1 MRLRTLGLSLMV
13 LLVVAVATSP
23 AWLPFAGRF
32 LLVQDPLAPADI
44 IVVLGGNAPYRLP
57 YAEQLVSQGYAPLVL
72 VSDERVYTFGMDTSW
87 GALYRASLAGQGLPP
102 STVLL
107 ITNPV
112 PLSTVDEAQRA
123 AQVLRERG
131 LRSALLVT
139 DAFHSRRAGL
149 LFAAEFR
156 RYGLTVLSA
165 PTLAELDDLE
175 HWWQRPR
182 MARHVLSEYVK
193 LGSYLL
199 QGAYW

>member
-1 MRLRTLGLSLMV
+1 MRLRALGLSLLV
-13 LLVVAVATSP
+13 LLVVAIGTSP
-23 AWLPFAGRF
+23 AWLPAAGRL
-32 LLVQDPLAPADI
+32 LLVEDPLAPADI

-57 YAEQLVSQGYAPLVL
+57 YAEQLVRQGYAPLVL
-72 VSDERVYTFGMDTSW
+72 VSDERVHTFGMDTSW
-87 GALYRASLAGQGLPP
+87 GALYSAGLAGQGIPP
-102 STVLL
+102 SALLL

-131 LRSALLVT
+131 LHSALLVT
-139 DAFHSRRAGL
+139 DAFHSRRADL
-149 LFAAEFR
+149 LFTAEFHR
-156 RYGLTVLSA
+156 HGLTVRSV